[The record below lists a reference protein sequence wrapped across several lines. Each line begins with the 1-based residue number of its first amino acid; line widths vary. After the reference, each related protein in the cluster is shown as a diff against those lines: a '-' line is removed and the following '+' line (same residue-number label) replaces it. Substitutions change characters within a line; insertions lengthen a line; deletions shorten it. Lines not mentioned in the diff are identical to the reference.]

1 MTPKINPLWI
11 VFTVFFGGL
20 GIWLIAL
27 DSLSGY
33 LMCFGVLAWL
43 FIANNTDQLF
53 IEDDDEEE
61 DY

>member
-1 MTPKINPLWI
+1 MQINPLWI

-20 GIWLIAL
+20 GICLIVL
-27 DSLSGY
+27 DMLAGY
-33 LMCFGVLAWL
+33 LMCYGVLVWL

-53 IEDDDEEE
+53 IKKDDEEE